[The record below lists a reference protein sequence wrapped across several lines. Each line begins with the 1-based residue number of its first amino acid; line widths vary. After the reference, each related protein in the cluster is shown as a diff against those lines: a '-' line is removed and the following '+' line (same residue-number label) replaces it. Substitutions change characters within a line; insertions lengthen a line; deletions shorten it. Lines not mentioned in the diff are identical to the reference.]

1 MGKTRRRSLTGVL
14 VGLLLATPAV
24 SRAQPAGDDVGHPT
38 FMSPHAAPIAV
49 SGGRVFVANTPADT
63 VDVIDASTL
72 AVVARVPVGI
82 DPVGVAVR
90 PDGREVWVANHV
102 SDSVSVIDSDPA
114 SPTHLQVVATVQS
127 LGLVSRATEFDEPAG
142 VAFAGDAKAY
152 VTLSSENRVAV
163 IDVAA
168 REVAGF
174 LPISAQDPRAL
185 AVRGGR
191 LYVIPFES
199 NNQTQISG
207 CRGPIDGDL
216 CTFDAQVHV
225 VDNNNVLSL
234 GIDVDIV
241 RHPAVPDRDLF
252 VFDTATDELVEVV
265 DTVGTLLYGL
275 AVDSA
280 GRVFVAQADARNDAN
295 GRAGTLKHG
304 LAEMENRAFLNRITR
319 VDCSG
324 GACGAPEFIDLEPL
338 PPAHPAPG
346 DALATPFAIQVSG
359 DDSTLVASAAG
370 ADILFTVDAESGEV
384 LGRAKVGAVPR
395 GIALESDGD
404 GRPRRA
410 WVLNAVANTVSL
422 VDVGDPAA
430 PRVDAT
436 VPLEDPTHPAV
447 KRGRIAFNDAG
458 ASTTGTFSCE
468 SCHPDGH
475 TDQLVWVL
483 ATPICDRR
491 GCTQIPPRSTMPVRG
506 LRDTAPYHWDGIPGD
521 PWGGNNTANI
531 RGESPPNCRADDE
544 VTCTRELVDR
554 TLATTMC
561 LVGGCPVND
570 EGKAGALSAAERDDL
585 AAFLLGVPYPPAQR
599 RRYDNVLSGRAVL
612 GFEAFHI
619 DGVPDGDDGRI
630 NVCGNCH
637 RMPFW
642 VSTNTPGTGMDAPT
656 WRGAYDRWLI
666 LPQGRWN
673 VIDLRGRFDRENGFP
688 ERSMWGAT
696 IPARRNFWNMVT
708 EGSTGF
714 SGSFA
719 RQVTLNA
726 VSAGAE
732 QTDDLLDAL
741 ELSAAEGGIVLQG
754 EGVLIDERTA
764 SSGAPGRGAA
774 PRRGGAGW
782 RRPIAPAAALG
793 AAPGSAGRAT
803 PEAGS
808 VSAPRAS
815 PVALQFDGGVYRER
829 GVGGAGA
836 RSFSRPE
843 LTTLAAAGR
852 FVGTFTGRLGPGVD
866 VEHPQPALW
875 SVGPI
880 EAQRGPQEFPVL
892 SSADNTMVVSGRHV
906 RDGAHLI
913 VDGRRVPGSVRCES
927 GALPDCDG
935 ERLVVEVV
943 AGPGMHFL
951 QVQNP
956 GGLFSNDFI
965 FFGRGGVGPPPIIRL
980 PGAAASAAPGAP
992 RPGVPGGREGAA
1004 GRGASA
1010 VGAAPSGVFPAAGDV
1025 FPAAG
1030 DVFTAADGTVFRAET
1045 VVSGLE
1051 APASLDFAPDGRLFV
1066 AERGGRVWVLSPGA
1080 PRPGLALSVGR
1091 GPGRRSWAPAPPPAG
1106 AGGLAAGEAAAGGGT
1121 RLLDL
1126 ALDPAF
1132 PDNGFVYLL
1141 QAGERL
1147 GAAAGGRLVRYR
1159 EVGGTLA
1166 QAAVLLDDLPVGPAP
1181 PAGRLRFGPDDLLYA
1196 GLGGA
1201 GDADEAQDIASY
1213 AGKMLRVRADGATPD
1228 GNPFASPV
1236 YSLGHFGPGGFD
1248 WHPLTGAL
1256 WAAEPGGAGP
1266 GEVNRIEAGADYGGP
1281 AAEGL
1286 RPPSGTRPP
1295 PGTRPPVLSLSPST
1309 APAGASFY
1317 TGAAIAEFRN
1327 DLFVAALGGAHLL
1340 RIRFNPADPDSIV
1353 AAERLLDGRFGRL
1366 ADVVTG
1372 PDGGLYI
1379 ATSNRD
1385 GRGTPAPGDD
1395 RIIRL
1400 MPAH

>member
-1 MGKTRRRSLTGVL
+1 MAETRRGPRTGPLV
-14 VGLLLATPAV
+14 VGLGLAALAV
-24 SRAQPAGDDVGHPT
+24 SHAEPTPEGGPAADAQSLVERARLQIPPAAAGGAAPHEVGHPT

-49 SGGRVFVANTPADT
+49 SAGRVFVANTPADT
-63 VDVIDASTL
+63 VDVIDAATL

-82 DPVGVAVR
+82 DPVGIAVR

-102 SDSVSVIDSDPA
+102 SDSVSVIDADPA
-114 SPTHLQVVATVQS
+114 SPTHLQVVATVQA
-127 LGLVSRATEFDEPAG
+127 LGFVSRATEFDEPVG
-142 VAFAGDAKAY
+142 VTFASDAKAY
-152 VTLSSENRVAV
+152 VALSSENRVAV
-163 IDVAA
+163 VDVAS

-174 LPISAQDPRAL
+174 LPITAQDPRAL

-241 RHPAVPDRDLF
+241 RHPEVPDRDLF
-252 VFDTATDELVEVV
+252 VFDTETDELVEVV

-280 GRVFVAQADARNDAN
+280 GRVFVAQTEARNDAN

-319 VDCSG
+319 VDCRG
-324 GACGAPEFIDLEPL
+324 GACGEPEFIELEPL
-338 PPAHPAPG
+338 PPAHPEPG
-346 DALATPFAIQVSG
+346 AALATPFAIRVSG

-370 ADILFTVDAESGEV
+370 SNILFTVDAESGAV
-384 LGRAKVGAVPR
+384 LGRAEVGAVPR

-404 GRPRRA
+404 GRPSRA

-430 PRVDAT
+430 PRVVST
-436 VPLEDPTHPAV
+436 VALDDPTHPAV

-468 SCHPDGH
+468 SCHPDAH

-521 PWGGNNTANI
+521 PYGGNNTANI
-531 RGESPPNCRADDE
+531 RGESPPNCAAGDE
-544 VTCTRELVDR
+544 VSCTRELVDR

-561 LVGGCPVND
+561 MVGDCPVNE
-570 EGKAGALSAAERDDL
+570 EGKAGALTAAERDDL
-585 AAFLLGVPYPPAQR
+585 ATFLLAVPYPPSQR
-599 RRYDNVLSGRAVL
+599 RAYDNVLSQHAVF
-612 GFEAFHI
+612 GFEAFHV

-696 IPARRNFWNMVT
+696 LSARRNFWNMVT

-726 VSAGAE
+726 VSAGAA

-741 ELSAAEGGIVLQG
+741 ELSATEGGIVLQG
-754 EGVLIDERTA
+754 EGVLVDDGR
-764 SSGAPGRGAA
+764 GAPGAAQSGAATAA
-774 PRRGGAGW
+774 PRVQA
-782 RRPIAPAAALG
+782 
-793 AAPGSAGRAT
+793 
-803 PEAGS
+803 
-808 VSAPRAS
+808 
-815 PVALQFDGGVYRER
+815 VALQFDGSVYRER
-829 GVGGAGA
+829 GAGAGGA

-852 FVGTFTGRLGPGVD
+852 FVGTFTGRLGPDVD
-866 VEHPQPALW
+866 VDHPQPAIW

-880 EAQRGPQEFPVL
+880 EVQRGPQEFPVL
-892 SSADNTMVVSGRHV
+892 SSADNTIVVSGRHV
-906 RDGAHLI
+906 REGARVI
-913 VDGRRVPGSVRCES
+913 VDGRRVPGRVRCER
-927 GALPDCDG
+927 GALPDCAG
-935 ERLVVEVV
+935 ERLVVEFF

-951 QVQNP
+951 QLQNP

-965 FFGRGGVGPPPIIRL
+965 FFGRSGGRRPPILRP
-980 PGAAASAAPGAP
+980 PGEAPPAVVSGAGVRSTPGGRADAPGAGP
-992 RPGVPGGREGAA
+992 AA
-1004 GRGASA
+1004 A
-1010 VGAAPSGVFPAAGDV
+1010 GAAPSGAVFAAAG
-1025 FPAAG
+1025 G
-1030 DVFTAADGTVFRAET
+1030 TAFRAEI
-1045 VVSGLE
+1045 VVTGLV

-1066 AERGGRVWVLSPGA
+1066 AEQGGRVWVLEPGR
-1080 PRPGLALSVGR
+1080 PRPQPALE
-1091 GPGRRSWAPAPPPAG
+1091 AG
-1106 AGGLAAGEAAAGGGT
+1106 DPAAGGRT
-1121 RLLDL
+1121 RQLDL
-1126 ALDPAF
+1126 ALDPGF

-1141 QAGERL
+1141 QAGDRP
-1147 GAAAGGRLVRYR
+1147 GDAAVGRLVRYR
-1159 EVGGTLA
+1159 EVGNTLA
-1166 QAAVLLDDLPVGPAP
+1166 QAAVLLDGLPVAGAR
-1181 PAGRLRFGPDDLLYA
+1181 PAGRLRFGPDGLLYA
-1196 GLGGA
+1196 ALAGG
-1201 GDADEAQDIASY
+1201 GDAHEAQDLGSY
-1213 AGKMLRVRADGATPD
+1213 AGKILRVRPDGAAPLA
-1228 GNPFASPV
+1228 NPFASPV
-1236 YSLGHFGPGGFD
+1236 YSFGHRRPGGFD

-1256 WAAEPGGAGP
+1256 WAVEPGGAGP
-1266 GEVNRIEAGADYGGP
+1266 DEVNRIEAGANYGWP
-1281 AAEGL
+1281 AVEGL
-1286 RPPSGTRPP
+1286 RPLAGMRPP
-1295 PGTRPPVLSLSPST
+1295 ALSLSPPVV
-1309 APAGASFY
+1309 PAGASFY
-1317 TGAAIAEFRN
+1317 TGTAIAGFRN
-1327 DLFVAALGGAHLL
+1327 DLFVAALDGAHLL
-1340 RIRFNPADPDSIV
+1340 RLRFDPADPDRIV
-1353 AAERLLDGRFGRL
+1353 DTERLLEGRFGRL

-1372 PDGGLYI
+1372 PDGGLYV
-1379 ATSNRD
+1379 ATANRD
-1385 GRGTPAPGDD
+1385 GHGTPAPDDD
-1395 RIIRL
+1395 RVIRL
-1400 MPAH
+1400 MPLP

>member
-1 MGKTRRRSLTGVL
+1 MEKTSRPSLTGILV
-14 VGLLLATPAV
+14 VGLLLAGLAD
-24 SRAQPAGDDVGHPT
+24 SRAQPPGDDVGHPT

-63 VDVIDASTL
+63 LDVIDASTL
-72 AVVARVPVGI
+72 AEVARVPVGI

-102 SDSVSVIDSDPA
+102 SDSVSVIDADPA

-127 LGLVSRATEFDEPAG
+127 LGFTSRATEFDEPVG
-142 VAFAGDAKAY
+142 VAFASDAKAY
-152 VTLSSENRVAV
+152 VALSSENRVAV
-163 IDVAA
+163 VDVAS

-174 LPISAQDPRAL
+174 LPITAQDPRAL
-185 AVRGGR
+185 AVRGDR

-241 RHPAVPDRDLF
+241 RHPEVPDRDLF

-280 GRVFVAQADARNDAN
+280 GRVFVAQTEARNDAN

-319 VDCSG
+319 VDCGG
-324 GACGAPEFIDLEPL
+324 GACGAPEFIELEPL
-338 PPAHPAPG
+338 PPAHPETGA
-346 DALATPFAIQVSG
+346 ALATPFAIEVSG

-370 ADILFTVDAESGEV
+370 SDTVFTVDAASGAV
-384 LGRAKVGAVPR
+384 LGRAAVGAVPR
-395 GIALESDGD
+395 GIALESDRD
-404 GRPRRA
+404 GRPARA

-422 VDVGDPAA
+422 VDVGDPAD
-430 PRVDAT
+430 PRVAAT
-436 VPLEDPTHPAV
+436 LVLEDPTHPAV

-458 ASTTGTFSCE
+458 ASSTGTFSCE
-468 SCHPDGH
+468 SCHPDAH

-521 PWGGNNTANI
+521 PYGGNNTANI
-531 RGESPPNCRADDE
+531 RGESPPNCSAGDE
-544 VTCTRELVDR
+544 VSCTRELVDR

-561 LVGGCPVND
+561 LVGDCPVND
-570 EGKAGALSAAERDDL
+570 EGKAGALTAAERDDL
-585 AAFLLGVPYPPAQR
+585 ATFLLAVPYPPAQR
-599 RRYDNVLSGRAVL
+599 RAYDNVLSQRAVF
-612 GFEAFHI
+612 GFEAFHV
-619 DGVPDGDDGRI
+619 DGVPDGPERRT

-696 IPARRNFWNMVT
+696 LSARQNFWNMVT

-726 VSAGAE
+726 DSAATAR
-732 QTDDLLDAL
+732 TDDLLDAL

-754 EGVLIDERTA
+754 EGVLIDDGR
-764 SSGAPGRGAA
+764 GAPGAARPGAA
-774 PRRGGAGW
+774 PT
-782 RRPIAPAAALG
+782 APQV
-793 AAPGSAGRAT
+793 RT
-803 PEAGS
+803 
-808 VSAPRAS
+808 
-815 PVALQFDGGVYRER
+815 VALQFDGGVYRER
-829 GVGGAGA
+829 DAGAGGA

-852 FVGTFTGRLGPGVD
+852 FVGTFTGRLGPYVD
-866 VEHPQPALW
+866 VDHPQPAIW

-892 SSADNTMVVSGRHV
+892 SAADNTIVVSGRHV
-906 RDGAHLI
+906 REGAHVV

-927 GALPDCDG
+927 GVLPRCAG
-935 ERLVVEVV
+935 ERLVVEFV

-951 QVQNP
+951 QLQNP

-965 FFGRGGVGPPPIIRL
+965 FFGRSGGRRPPILRP
-980 PGAAASAAPGAP
+980 PGEAAAPLTGLGSAARAASPRRRSDSAATPPAP
-992 RPGVPGGREGAA
+992 TGAA
-1004 GRGASA
+1004 GAG
-1010 VGAAPSGVFPAAGDV
+1010 GGAGDV
-1025 FPAAG
+1025 L
-1030 DVFTAADGTVFRAET
+1030 TAVDGTRFRT
-1045 VVSGLE
+1045 VVVATGLD
-1051 APASLDFAPDGRLFV
+1051 APASLDFAADGRLFV
-1066 AERGGRVWVLSPGA
+1066 AERGGRVWVMQPGR
-1080 PRPGLALSVGR
+1080 PRPELA
-1091 GPGRRSWAPAPPPAG
+1091 
-1106 AGGLAAGEAAAGGGT
+1106 LAAGEETVGGGAG
-1121 RLLDL
+1121 LLDL

-1132 PDNGFVYLL
+1132 TENRFVYLL
-1141 QAGERL
+1141 RAVGGA
-1147 GAAAGGRLVRYR
+1147 GAAPAARLVRYR
-1159 EVGGTLA
+1159 EVGNTLG
-1166 QAAVLLDDLPVGPAP
+1166 QAAVLLDLPRAP
-1181 PAGRLRFGPDDLLYA
+1181 PGTGGRMGFGPDGLLYLA
-1196 GLGGA
+1196 TGGA
-1201 GDADEAQDIASY
+1201 VDGAQDLASN
-1213 AGKMLRVRADGATPD
+1213 AGKLLRVRGDGAAPA
-1228 GNPFASPV
+1228 GNPFGSPV
-1236 YSLGHFGPGGFD
+1236 YSLGHGGPGGLD

-1256 WAAEPGGAGP
+1256 WAVEPGGAGAD
-1266 GEVNRIEAGADYGGP
+1266 EVNRIEAGGNYGWP
-1281 AAEGL
+1281 AVEAERL
-1286 RPPSGTRPP
+1286 L
-1295 PGTRPPVLSLSPST
+1295 PGMRAPALSLSPSV

-1317 TGAAIAEFRN
+1317 TGTAIAGFRN
-1327 DLFVAALGGAHLL
+1327 DLFVAAPDGAHLL
-1340 RIRFNPADPDSIV
+1340 RIRFDPADPNRI
-1353 AAERLLDGRFGRL
+1353 AGTERLLEDRFGRL

-1372 PDGGLYI
+1372 PDGGLYV
-1379 ATSNRD
+1379 ATGNRD
-1385 GRGTPAPGDD
+1385 GRGAPAPEDD

-1400 MPAH
+1400 TPVQ